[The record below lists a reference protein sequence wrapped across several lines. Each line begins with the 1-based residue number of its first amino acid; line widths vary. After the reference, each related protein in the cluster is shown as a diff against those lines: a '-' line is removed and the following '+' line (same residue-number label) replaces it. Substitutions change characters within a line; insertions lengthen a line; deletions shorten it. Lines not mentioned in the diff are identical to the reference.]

1 MRITHLGHSCLL
13 LEYDDARIL
22 VDPGV
27 FSTDLDFVEDL
38 DAVVVTHQ
46 HPDHVDV
53 DRLPELLAANAGARL
68 LVDPQTVELLAASG
82 IAAEG
87 LAVGDRVSFGP
98 VTLTGVGGEHAI
110 IHRDI
115 PRVSNT
121 GLLLTAEGA
130 PTVFH
135 PGDMIDTVP
144 EGVDL
149 LALPLAAPWC
159 AFKETADFVRAVRP
173 SVAVPIHDAIV
184 SPAGRGIYLRQTS
197 ALAPAGTIIRDLAGA
212 GPTDF

>member
-27 FSTDLDFVEDL
+27 FATDLDFVEDL

-53 DRLPELLAANAGARL
+53 ERLPDLLAASTGARL
-68 LVDPQTVELLAASG
+68 LVEPQTVELLAAAG
-82 IAAEG
+82 IAAEAFAAG
-87 LAVGDRVSFGP
+87 DTVAVGSVALS
-98 VTLTGVGGEHAI
+98 GVGGEHAV

-115 PRVSNT
+115 PRVGNT
-121 GLLLTAEGA
+121 GLLLRSEGA
-130 PTVFH
+130 PSVFH

-149 LALPLAAPWC
+149 LAVPLAAPWC

-173 SVAVPIHDAIV
+173 SVAVPIHDAIC

-197 ALAPAGTIIRDLAGA
+197 ALAPAGTVVRDLAGA

>member
-27 FSTDLDFVEDL
+27 FATDLDFVEDL
-38 DAVVVTHQ
+38 DAVLVTHQ

-53 DRLPELLAANAGARL
+53 ERLPELLAASPKARL
-68 LVDPQTVELLAASG
+68 LVEPQTVQLLAASG
-82 IAAEG
+82 ISATAFAAGESTG
-87 LAVGDRVSFGP
+87 IGSVA
-98 VTLTGVGGEHAI
+98 LTGVGGEHAI

-115 PRVSNT
+115 PRVGNT
-121 GLLLTAEGA
+121 GLLLRAEGS

-144 EGVDL
+144 DGVDL
-149 LALPLAAPWC
+149 LAVPLAAPWC
-159 AFKETADFVRAVRP
+159 AFKETAEFVRAVRP
-173 SVAVPIHDAIV
+173 TVAVPIHDAIC
-184 SPAGRGIYLRQTS
+184 SPAGRGIYLRQTA
-197 ALAPAGTIIRDLAGA
+197 ALAPTGTTVRDLAGA

>member
-38 DAVVVTHQ
+38 DAIVVTHQ

-53 DRLPELLAANAGARL
+53 DRLPALLAASPGARL
-68 LVDPQTVELLAASG
+68 LVEPQTVELLAAAG
-82 IAAEG
+82 ITGTAFAA
-87 LAVGDRVSFGP
+87 GDATAIGS
-98 VTLTGVGGEHAI
+98 VTISGVGGEHAV

-115 PRVSNT
+115 PRVGNT
-121 GLLLTAEGA
+121 GLVLQAEGS

-144 EGVDL
+144 EGIDL
-149 LALPLAAPWC
+149 LAVPLAAPWC
-159 AFKETADFVRAVRP
+159 AFKETAEFLRAVHP
-173 SVAVPIHDAIV
+173 ALAVPIHDAIC
-184 SPAGRGIYLRQTS
+184 SPPGRAIYLHQTS
-197 ALAPAGTIIRDLAGA
+197 ALAPAGTMVRDLAGA

>member
-22 VDPGV
+22 VDPGT

-53 DRLPELLAANAGARL
+53 ERLPALLAASAGARL
-68 LVDPQTVELLAASG
+68 LVEPQTVELLAAAG
-82 IAAEG
+82 IAAEAFAAG
-87 LAVGDRVSFGP
+87 DTLSVGSVS
-98 VTLTGVGGEHAI
+98 LSGVGGEHAV

-115 PRVSNT
+115 PRVGNT
-121 GLLLTAEGA
+121 GLLLRSEGS
-130 PTVFH
+130 PSVFH

-149 LALPLAAPWC
+149 LAVPLAAPWC
-159 AFKETADFVRAVRP
+159 AFKETADFVRAVHP
-173 SVAVPIHDAIV
+173 TVAVPIHDAIC
-184 SPAGRGIYLRQTS
+184 SPAGRAIYLRQTS
-197 ALAPAGTIIRDLAGA
+197 ALAPAGTIVRDLVGA